1 MLAKLIS
8 LLVTSPAATVY
19 GKPGPSDI
27 VLPLLLLLL
36 LLIRHRDFAAR
47 PISHPI
53 SFAT

>member
-36 LLIRHRDFAAR
+36 LIRHRDFAAR
-47 PISHPI
+47 PITHPI